1 MTTLDGVSDLTAV
14 RTGAVADHLI
24 LLAPS
29 ANRVYAFE
37 ADRLVAAELKIMLG
51 AHDHPAIQPVTVA
64 GVGYLAV
71 ATESLDEQIRWAL
84 GRLSGFYA
92 AFQREQDRLLPIEVA
107 TPDLFDDD
115 LVTIPKY
122 PGKTNEQ
129 FTRLLIN
136 VTLASMRRPIS
147 GPITILDPLCGRGTT
162 LSTAM
167 MLGCNAAG
175 VEADLKAVEAY
186 AAYLRTYWR
195 RKRLKHVARGQPG
208 APRGQDHWQAS

>member
-1 MTTLDGVSDLTAV
+1 MA
-14 RTGAVADHLI
+14 APLI

-29 ANRVYAFE
+29 ANRVYASQ
-37 ADRLVAAELKIMLG
+37 AKRLVAAELQVLLG
-51 AHDHPAIQPVTVA
+51 ADDHPTIAPVTLA
-64 GVGYLAV
+64 RIDYLAV
-71 ATESLDEQIRWAL
+71 ASDSLDEEIIRAV

-92 AFQREQDRLLPIEVA
+92 AFRREHDRLVPVEVRP
-107 TPDLFDDD
+107 PDLFDDD

-136 VTLASMRRPIS
+136 VTLASMRRPADRTV
-147 GPITILDPLCGRGTT
+147 TILDPLCGRGTT

-175 VEADLKAVEAY
+175 VEGGLKAAGG
-186 AAYLRTYWR
+186 R
-195 RKRLKHVARGQPG
+195 
-208 APRGQDHWQAS
+208 

>member
-1 MTTLDGVSDLTAV
+1 MT
-14 RTGAVADHLI
+14 DHLI

-29 ANRVYAFE
+29 ANRVYASG

-71 ATESLDEQIRWAL
+71 ASASLDDQISGAL

-92 AFQREQDRLLPIEVA
+92 AFQRVQGRLLPIEVA

-136 VTLASMRRPIS
+136 VTLASIEAS
-147 GPITILDPLCGRGTT
+147 DQCADHDLGPDVWSRYHTQHGDDAGLQRSRCGSRAE
-162 LSTAM
+162 S
-167 MLGCNAAG
+167 
-175 VEADLKAVEAY
+175 
-186 AAYLRTYWR
+186 R
-195 RKRLKHVARGQPG
+195 
-208 APRGQDHWQAS
+208 